1 MAETNKKSTK
11 MNDNTKDFDLLTMTT
26 EIVSSYVSANELEA
40 SKLPAFIGSIYNA
53 LKNPQSVSTSTIQT
67 TQEAAVPI
75 NKSITNDYL
84 ICLEDG
90 KKLKMLRRYLR
101 SNYNMSPDQYRE
113 KWGLPKDYP
122 MVAPNYSKKRSSL
135 AKDIGLGSKELKKR
149 TQ

>member
-1 MAETNKKSTK
+1 
-11 MNDNTKDFDLLTMTT
+11 MNDNTKDLDLLTMTT
-26 EIVSSYVSANELEA
+26 EIVSSYVSANEIET
-40 SKLPAFIGSIYNA
+40 SKLPGLIGNVYSA
-53 LKNPQSVSTSTIQT
+53 LKNPQSISPSSTQT
-67 TQEAAVPI
+67 VQEAAVPI

-122 MVAPNYSKKRSSL
+122 MVAPSYSKKRSSL